1 MVRYLGK
8 ESQAMKLIV
17 GLGNPGKEYANT
29 RHNMGFMVIDALAK
43 KWNLSQF
50 KTDFQGEY
58 IQDKTHAAILLKP
71 TTFMNLSGQS
81 VQALVQFYKISSQ
94 EIVVVYDDLALE
106 PGKIRLRM
114 TGSSGSHN
122 GMQSVIESL
131 STQEIKRI
139 RIGIGAVPMEQKGK
153 DYVLGIP
160 SKDDQTKINQSVQD
174 AVSAIELYLKSNFSQ
189 AMNQFNR
196 GGND

>member
-1 MVRYLGK
+1 
-8 ESQAMKLIV
+8 MKLIV

-29 RHNMGFMVIDALAK
+29 RHNMGYMVIDALAK
-43 KWNLSQF
+43 KWNLPHF
-50 KTDFQGEY
+50 KSNFQGEY
-58 IQDKTHAAILLKP
+58 VSHTFDQVILLKP

-81 VQALVQFYKISSQ
+81 VLAIAQFYKISPQ
-94 EIVVVYDDLALE
+94 EMVIIYDDLALE

-122 GMQSVIESL
+122 GMQHIIDTF

-139 RIGIGAVPMEQKGK
+139 RIGIGAVPIEQKGK
-153 DYVLGIP
+153 DYVLTAP
-160 SKDDQTKINQSVQD
+160 SKEDQKKINIAIQD
-174 AVSAIELYLKSNFSQ
+174 AVSAIEVYLKTNFSQ

-196 GGND
+196 GDSD

>member
-1 MVRYLGK
+1 V
-8 ESQAMKLIV
+8 KLIV

-29 RHNMGFMVIDALAK
+29 RHNMGYMVIDALAK
-43 KWNLSQF
+43 KWNLSTF
-50 KTDFQGEY
+50 KNNFQGEY
-58 IQDKTHAAILLKP
+58 VAHTIQQAILLKP

-81 VQALVQFYKISSQ
+81 VNALAQFYKIAPQ
-94 EIVVVYDDLALE
+94 EMVIVYDDLALE

-122 GMQSVIESL
+122 GMQHIIDTF

-139 RIGIGAVPMEQKGK
+139 RIGIGAVPLEQKGK

-160 SKDDQTKINQSVQD
+160 SKEDQKKINQAILD
-174 AVSAIELYLKSNFSQ
+174 AVSAIEVYLKTNFSQ

-196 GGND
+196 GDSD

>member
-1 MVRYLGK
+1 
-8 ESQAMKLIV
+8 MKLIV

-29 RHNMGFMVIDALAK
+29 RHNMGFMVVDALAK
-43 KWNLSQF
+43 KWNLSPF
-50 KTDFQGEY
+50 KSNFQGEY
-58 IQDKTHAAILLKP
+58 VTQTLHQVILLKP

-81 VQALVQFYKISSQ
+81 VFAICQFYKISPQ

-122 GMQSVIESL
+122 GMQHIIDTF

-139 RIGIGAVPMEQKGK
+139 RVGIGAVPLDQKGK
-153 DYVLGIP
+153 DYVLGVP
-160 SKDDQTKINQSVQD
+160 SKEDQKKMNQAIQD
-174 AVSAIELYLKSNFSQ
+174 SVSAIEVYIKTNFSQ

-196 GGND
+196 GDSD